1 MSVAAI
7 TSRLSRP
14 TSRRTVKSKFPLAGM
29 FLRPATPSNSLPE
42 SPHNS
47 QTRLSP
53 LPEALYDR
61 QCFKRAAAST
71 VGPAPTENF
80 GAAFEAIPATL
91 IVVDAALRTISATS
105 FSIAGFGE
113 GPALWLCSIA
123 GPTVVPATTQVVCRF
138 WTGGTAGAQNFRHTL
153 CVRLPYEVLSLTE
166 PAIAA
171 KLLPN
176 VFYGRQ
182 ER

>member
-1 MSVAAI
+1 MFIGSGSDADDIGRA
-7 TSRLSRP
+7 RP
-14 TSRRTVKSKFPLAGM
+14 VQHRKRWRTVKSKFPLAGM

-47 QTRLSP
+47 LPRLFP
-53 LPEALYDR
+53 LPKALYDR

-105 FSIAGFGE
+105 FSIAGFRE

-123 GPTVVPATTQVVCRF
+123 GPTVVPATTQVVLPVLDRGHS
-138 WTGGTAGAQNFRHTL
+138 WGTEL
-153 CVRLPYEVLSLTE
+153 
-166 PAIAA
+166 
-171 KLLPN
+171 
-176 VFYGRQ
+176 
-182 ER
+182 